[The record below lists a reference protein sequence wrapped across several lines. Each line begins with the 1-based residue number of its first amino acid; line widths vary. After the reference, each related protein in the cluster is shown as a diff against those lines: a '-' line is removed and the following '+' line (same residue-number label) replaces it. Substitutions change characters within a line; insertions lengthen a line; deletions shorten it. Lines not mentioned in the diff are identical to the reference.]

1 MIIITIAAEWLSLHW
16 TIELTENSTVIFE
29 IKSLNIVVGT
39 CELKAS
45 YFLSPK
51 KNKIGLQK
59 IIYPLRYKG
68 KMKGKIKIMYKLYK
82 EMEILDPTLELG
94 SQASSLRRGGILDTS
109 SIVSLDVGD
118 LASIASIA

>member
-1 MIIITIAAEWLSLHW
+1 M
-16 TIELTENSTVIFE
+16 IFE

-82 EMEILDPTLELG
+82 EMEILDPTLEG
-94 SQASSLRRGGILDTS
+94 SIGSSVRRGGILDTS
-109 SIVSLDVGD
+109 SIASLDVGD
-118 LASIASIA
+118 LASLASFTNG